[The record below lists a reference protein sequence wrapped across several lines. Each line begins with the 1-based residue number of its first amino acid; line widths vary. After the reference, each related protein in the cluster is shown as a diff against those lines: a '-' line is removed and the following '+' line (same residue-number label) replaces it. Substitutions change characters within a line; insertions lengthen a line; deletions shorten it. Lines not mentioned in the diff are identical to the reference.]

1 MLGGATGYLCP
12 GAETYHPPMRG
23 GVIDRKILL
32 AFAGVVLLA
41 GSNIVAVRFS
51 NRELDPFWGAG
62 IRFLGASLILWALVV
77 AGRHPLPRGRAL
89 GGAFVYGILSFLVAY
104 AFFYWGSQEVPAG
117 LGGTIMAAV
126 PLLTVLLAAG
136 HRLERLRPR
145 GVLGAVVALAGIA
158 VMSSGALSGDV
169 SLVSVLAVVVA
180 AAAAAESGIVLKLLP
195 SAHPVMTNAIGMSVG
210 AVLLLTLSLITGES
224 WGLPE
229 SPSVWG
235 AITYLAIASPFLFM
249 LVIYVIQR
257 WTATGAS
264 YQFVLFPIV
273 SVIGGAVLLNEEV
286 TFSLLLGAPLVLA
299 GVYIGA
305 LSGSEEPTNVPDSRS
320 EPVVSDRRS
329 GRRGNTNRPR

>member
-1 MLGGATGYLCP
+1 MLGGATGYLRL
-12 GAETYHPPMRG
+12 GAGTYHPSMRG
-23 GVIDRKILL
+23 GVIDRRILL

-62 IRFLGASLILWALVV
+62 IRFLGAALILWALVV

-117 LGGTIMAAV
+117 LGGTIMASV

-136 HRLERLRPR
+136 HRLERLRLR
-145 GVLGAVVALAGIA
+145 GVLGAVVALVGIA
-158 VMSSGALSGDV
+158 VMSSGALAGDV

-180 AAAAAESGIVLKLLP
+180 AVAAAESGIVLKLLA
-195 SAHPVMTNAIGMSVG
+195 SAHPVVTNAIGMSVG
-210 AVLLLTLSLITGES
+210 AVLLLVLSSIAGES
-224 WGLPE
+224 WAAPE

-235 AITYLAIASPFLFM
+235 AVVYLAIASPFLFM
-249 LVIYVIQR
+249 LIVYVIQR

-305 LSGSEEPTNVPDSRS
+305 LSGSEEPPGLPDRESLS
-320 EPVVSDRRS
+320 VDSDRPS
-329 GRRGNTNRPR
+329 A

>member
-1 MLGGATGYLCP
+1 MA
-12 GAETYHPPMRG
+12 G
-23 GVIDRKILL
+23 GVIDRRILL

-62 IRFLGASLILWALVV
+62 IRFSGASLILWALV
-77 AGRHPLPRGRAL
+77 ARGRYALPKGRAL

-117 LGGTIMAAV
+117 LGGTIMASV
-126 PLLTVLLAAG
+126 PLLTVMLAAA
-136 HRLERLRPR
+136 HRLERLRLR
-145 GVLGAVVALAGIA
+145 GVLGALVALTGIA
-158 VMSSGALSGDV
+158 VMSSGALAGDV

-195 SAHPVMTNAIGMSVG
+195 SAHPVVTNAIGMSVG
-210 AVLLLTLSLITGES
+210 AALLLVLSLVAAES
-224 WGLPE
+224 WRMPV
-229 SPSVWG
+229 SPSVRA
-235 AITYLAIASPFLFM
+235 AILYLAIASPFLFM
-249 LVIYVIQR
+249 LVVYVIQR

-273 SVIGGAVLLNEEV
+273 SVIGGTLLLGEDV
-286 TFSLLLGAPLVLA
+286 TSSLLLGAPLVLA

-305 LSGSEEPTNVPDSRS
+305 LSGSETSQKLLGPSSMPSAT
-320 EPVVSDRRS
+320 DRR
-329 GRRGNTNRPR
+329 